1 MEDNHKEF
9 WEQGHSPSSPS
20 GGSCMPDPS
29 IHIGLLRLTGARET
43 EGEGGGDRE
52 RERVGERAAIY
63 ESRTEQSRDAS

>member
-9 WEQGHSPSSPS
+9 WEQGHGPSSPS

-43 EGEGGGDRE
+43 EVEEGG
-52 RERVGERAAIY
+52 VGGAE
-63 ESRTEQSRDAS
+63 TETE